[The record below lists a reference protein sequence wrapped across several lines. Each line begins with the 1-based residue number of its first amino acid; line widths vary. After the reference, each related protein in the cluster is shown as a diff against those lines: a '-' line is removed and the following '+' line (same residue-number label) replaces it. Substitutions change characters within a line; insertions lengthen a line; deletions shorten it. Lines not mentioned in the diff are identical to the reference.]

1 MLPVKSFRGDAAH
14 ELRAGTEVVTATSTE
29 SSHED
34 TKQIFKLRFD
44 ALVVWSGGRVF
55 GFGVNGHTWVS
66 ERSARSRLCRFETAA
81 EEHARKED
89 LAKAAAARAAYLATL
104 DESAK
109 ESNTTLL
116 GNTTYNRRKSYHKSE

>member
-44 ALVVWSGGRVF
+44 ALVVWSGGRVWGKWAHM
-55 GFGVNGHTWVS
+55 GFPNALLEVAFVGSKLPQRSTLGKKIWRKRQPLVPHT
-66 ERSARSRLCRFETAA
+66 
-81 EEHARKED
+81 
-89 LAKAAAARAAYLATL
+89 
-104 DESAK
+104 
-109 ESNTTLL
+109 
-116 GNTTYNRRKSYHKSE
+116 